1 MTGTILCL
9 YLIKYSAVKRPRH
22 ICSVFDYPL
31 IFNGFPPKLEGIL
44 DVSSLVFFKNGGIE
58 QKGESTHGHGQ
69 QWDVCSGEGVV

>member
-1 MTGTILCL
+1 M
-9 YLIKYSAVKRPRH
+9 
-22 ICSVFDYPL
+22 FDYPL